1 MASIIRWAPV
11 RELDGMCNAL
21 DRLYEEG
28 FPGPMTRALWDVP
41 SAPGMD
47 LYQTDD
53 AVVVKMG
60 LPGVEPGDIQVSV
73 TDGMLTIRGEV
84 KEEKE
89 EKEEKEKTYHL
100 RERRYCSF
108 SRSVKLPSNVNVE
121 KSDAQF
127 ENGVLTLS
135 FSKAEEAKPR
145 TITVKTK
152 K

>member
-1 MASIIRWAPV
+1 
-11 RELDGMCNAL
+11 MCNAM

-28 FPGPMTRALWDVP
+28 YPGPLTRALWDVP

-47 LYQTDD
+47 LYQTDE
-53 AVVVKMG
+53 AVVIKMG

-73 TDGMLTIRGEV
+73 TDGVLTVRGAV
-84 KEEKE
+84 KE

-100 RERRYCSF
+100 RERRFGSF
-108 SRSVKLPSNVNVE
+108 SRSVKLPSNVNVD

-127 ENGVLTLS
+127 ENGVLTLALP
-135 FSKAEEAKPR
+135 KAEEAKPK

>member
-1 MASIIRWAPV
+1 MASIIRWTPI
-11 RELDGMCNAL
+11 RELDGMCNAM

-28 FPGPMTRALWDVP
+28 YPGPLTRALWDIP

-47 LYQTDD
+47 LYQTDE
-53 AVVVKMG
+53 AVVIKMG

-73 TDGMLTIRGEV
+73 TDGVLTVRGEV
-84 KEEKE
+84 KE

-100 RERRYCSF
+100 RERRFGSF
-108 SRSVKLPSNVNVE
+108 SRSVKLPSNVNVD

-127 ENGVLTLS
+127 ENGVLTLALP
-135 FSKAEEAKPR
+135 KAEEAKPK

>member
-1 MASIIRWAPV
+1 MASVIRWAPV
-11 RELDGMCNAL
+11 RELDGMCNAI
-21 DRLYEEG
+21 DRLYDEG
-28 FPGPMTRALWDVP
+28 FPGPLTRALWDIP

-47 LYQTDD
+47 LYQTDE

-73 TDGMLTIRGEV
+73 NDGVLTIRGEV

-89 EKEEKEKTYHL
+89 EQAKTYHL
-100 RERRYCSF
+100 RERRYGAF
-108 SRSVKLPSNVNVE
+108 RRSVNLPSSVDVE

-127 ENGVLTLS
+127 ENGVLTLTLP
-135 FSKAEEAKPR
+135 KAEEAKPK
-145 TITVKTK
+145 TIAVKSK

>member
-1 MASIIRWAPV
+1 MASVIRWAPI
-11 RELDGMCNAL
+11 RELDGMCNAMG
-21 DRLYEEG
+21 RLYEEG
-28 FPGPMTRALWDVP
+28 FPGPLTRALWDVP

-47 LYQTDD
+47 LYQTDE
-53 AVVVKMG
+53 AIVIKMG

-73 TDGMLTIRGEV
+73 TYGVLTVRGEV
-84 KEEKE
+84 KE

-100 RERRYCSF
+100 RERRFGSF

-127 ENGVLTLS
+127 ENGVLTLTLP
-135 FSKAEEAKPR
+135 KAEEAKPR
-145 TITVKTK
+145 TIAVKTK

>member
-1 MASIIRWAPV
+1 MASIIRWAPI
-11 RELDGMCNAL
+11 REMDGMCNAM
-21 DRLYEEG
+21 DRLFEEG

-60 LPGVEPGDIQVSV
+60 LPGVEPEDIQVSV
-73 TDGMLTIRGEV
+73 TDGVLTIRGEV

-89 EKEEKEKTYHL
+89 EKEKTYRL
-100 RERRYCSF
+100 RERRYGSF
-108 SRSVKLPSNVNVE
+108 SRSVTLPSNVNVE

-135 FSKAEEAKPR
+135 FPKAEEAKPK
-145 TITVKTK
+145 TIVVKAK